1 MSKIQ
6 REDSCDFGYSYEE
19 RDAYLAQEELNA
31 WHDRV
36 DAEHINREL
45 AIAAVEDR
53 QYRNQQLRE
62 IPAELEHMS
71 NTLNGCD
78 WCCGGGDEEWA
89 SLMEELTL
97 LT

>member
-36 DAEHINREL
+36 DAEHVNRKL
-45 AIAAVEDR
+45 AMAAVEDR
-53 QYRNQQLRE
+53 EYRSEQLAV
-62 IPAELEHMS
+62 IPQRLDWMAE
-71 NTLNGCD
+71 NFNGCD
-78 WCCGGGDEEWA
+78 WCCGGGDEEWKE
-89 SLMEELTL
+89 LHEELAI